1 MERLKI
7 LITTMMMTITLSV
20 IASED
25 SYMNIY
31 LNSTGKA
38 TSISIDEIDK
48 ITFPSEDEVLLTMNG
63 IASPMLIDD
72 IEVITF
78 WDTDITSIEE
88 NEIESAVIEIKYLSG
103 VEELHIVSPE
113 PISMVQVYNMQG
125 VQMITQI
132 PNENS
137 VSYNISAYPRGIY
150 VVVVQANGQIATE
163 KILK

>member
-78 WDTDITSIEE
+78 GDTD
-88 NEIESAVIEIKYLSG
+88 
-103 VEELHIVSPE
+103 
-113 PISMVQVYNMQG
+113 
-125 VQMITQI
+125 
-132 PNENS
+132 
-137 VSYNISAYPRGIY
+137 
-150 VVVVQANGQIATE
+150 
-163 KILK
+163 